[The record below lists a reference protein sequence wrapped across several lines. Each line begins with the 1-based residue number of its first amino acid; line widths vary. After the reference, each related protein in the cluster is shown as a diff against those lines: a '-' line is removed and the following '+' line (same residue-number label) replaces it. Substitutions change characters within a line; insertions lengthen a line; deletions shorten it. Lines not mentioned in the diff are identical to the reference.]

1 MRKFTLIFAS
11 LLAFVGVAKAQE
23 ASTDVYATT
32 PGVEVQLSTTG
43 GEQYV
48 YYVRDITSSATGDVF
63 LKAPSTSNDE
73 FARFTSSSSEAM
85 RVVFEGTSASSVGAY
100 VVDADGTKTHKWR
113 SGGAMWLWL
122 LSKPDTR
129 TGSDC
134 NTSLEK
140 QTDEVNGA
148 VYKIRGSSRS
158 GKYFF
163 KADNGGSAVRNDQ
176 AKAGDNWQFIP
187 ANDAAK
193 EAAGWPK
200 VTVLAGDATHGNLT
214 TFSSTKPVV
223 CPDDYQVFTAT
234 YTDNTLSLE
243 EVADRV
249 IPANTGVIVKGAE
262 GSFFM
267 VPNATENTLTSAL
280 IATGA
285 EGKTVAEDETIFGL
299 GLQDATL
306 GFYKVKESTTIGAG
320 KAYFQATGSE
330 GSAISLSFG
339 GATTGIHA
347 ATIAAESNAPVF
359 DLSGR
364 RVQKAVKGGIYIQNG
379 KKFVK

>member
-1 MRKFTLIFAS
+1 MRKITLIFAS

-63 LKAPSTSNDE
+63 LKTPSTSNDE

-85 RVVFEGTSASSVGAY
+85 RVVFEGTSASSVGAF
-100 VVDADGTKTHKWR
+100 VLDAEGNKTHKWR
-113 SGGAMWLWL
+113 SGGAMWLWVQN
-122 LSKPDTR
+122 KPDSR
-129 TGSDC
+129 TAADF
-134 NTSLEK
+134 NTALEK
-140 QTDEVNGA
+140 QTDESNGV

-176 AKAGDNWQFIP
+176 ANAGDNWQFIP

-234 YTDNTLSLE
+234 YADNTLSLE

-285 EGKTVAEDETIFGL
+285 EGKTVAEGETIFGL

-306 GFYKVKESTTIGAG
+306 GFYKVKDNTTIGAG

>member
-1 MRKFTLIFAS
+1 MRKITLIFAS
-11 LLAFVGVAKAQE
+11 LLAFVGVTKAQE

-32 PGVEVQLSTTG
+32 PGVEVQLSTAG
-43 GEQYV
+43 GTQYI
-48 YYVRDITSSATGDVF
+48 YYVRDATSSATGDVF

-85 RVVFEGTSASSVGAY
+85 RVVFEGTNASSVGAF
-100 VVDADGTKTHKWR
+100 VLDADGNKTHKWR
-113 SGGAMWLWL
+113 SGGAMWLWIQN
-122 LSKPDTR
+122 KPDSR
-129 TGSDC
+129 TSADF

-140 QTDEVNGA
+140 QTDESNGA
-148 VYKIRGSSRS
+148 LYKIRGTSRS
-158 GKYFF
+158 GMYFY
-163 KADNGGSAVRNDQ
+163 KGDNNGSAVRNNQ
-176 AKAGDNWQFIP
+176 SNAGDNWQFIP

-200 VTVLAGDATHGNLT
+200 VTMLSGDATHGNLT

-223 CPDDYQVFTAT
+223 CPNDYQVFTAT
-234 YTDNTLSLE
+234 YADNTLNLE

-280 IATGA
+280 TPTGKD
-285 EGKTVAEDETIFGL
+285 GKTVAEGETIFGL
-299 GLQDATL
+299 GLQDATF
-306 GFYKVKESTTIGAG
+306 GFYKVKESTTIAAG
-320 KAYFQATGSE
+320 KAYFAGAQG

-339 GATTGIHA
+339 GSTTGIHT
-347 ATIAAESNAPVF
+347 ATVAAEGNAPVF